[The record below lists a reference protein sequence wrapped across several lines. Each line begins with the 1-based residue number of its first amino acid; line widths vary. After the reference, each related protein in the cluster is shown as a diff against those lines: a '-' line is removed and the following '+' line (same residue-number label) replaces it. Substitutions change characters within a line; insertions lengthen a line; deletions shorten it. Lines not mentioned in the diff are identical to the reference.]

1 MIQCK
6 LFFFVVFFFC
16 IVTPIVGT
24 GEKYKQ
30 ESHHVT
36 VIFFVHG
43 FLNLVR
49 PLQLNRG

>member
-36 VIFFVHG
+36 VV
-43 FLNLVR
+43 FLFM
-49 PLQLNRG
+49 GS